1 MTFEDYLRKNYDNI
15 IIDHALR
22 AEIVDDQVRF
32 YIHPAQVSG
41 DTLDFVVK
49 GNTLS
54 IRNLAGPLNSNN
66 INQGTLDNRI

>member
-1 MTFEDYLRKNYDNI
+1 MTLEAYLRKNIDNI
-15 IIDHALR
+15 AIDHAIR
-22 AEIVDDQVRF
+22 AEVIDGLVTF

-54 IRNLAGPLNSNN
+54 VRNLSGPLNSNN
-66 INQGTLDNRI
+66 INQGTV